1 MKKTS
6 YLIPGILIFIISI
19 PVIFYLWFA
28 AGMISSSS
36 AKTIKT
42 DWVKQYKYAMK
53 TDFINISDI
62 KVYYQFGRVHFDF
75 TVNPKM
81 SVDEYNEI
89 VKKTKDLVVED
100 TISKLLRDQMTLIV
114 KFDSMKDIYLY
125 ESPYWVNNKD
135 ITDNENRTIKNNY
148 KEWYLYINDKLE
160 KIMEF

>member
-1 MKKTS
+1 MKNTS

-53 TDFINISDI
+53 TDYINISDI

-125 ESPYWVNNKD
+125 ESPYWVHNQD
-135 ITDNENRTIKNNY
+135 ITDTVNRTIENNY
-148 KEWYLYINDKLE
+148 KEWYLHINDKLE

>member
-6 YLIPGILIFIISI
+6 YLIPGILIFMISI

-28 AGMISSSS
+28 VGMLSSGS

-42 DWVKQYKYAMK
+42 DWVKQYKYTMK
-53 TDFINISDI
+53 ADFVNISYI

-100 TISKLLRDQMTLIV
+100 TISKLLRDQITLNI

-125 ESPYWVNNKD
+125 ESPYWVHNKD

-148 KEWYLYINDKLE
+148 KEWYLHINDKLE

>member
-6 YLIPGILIFIISI
+6 YLIPGILIFIPLI

-42 DWVKQYKYAMK
+42 DWVKQYKNAMK
-53 TDFINISDI
+53 TDFIKISDI

-75 TVNPKM
+75 TVDPKM

-89 VKKTKDLVVED
+89 VKKTKDLVVEG
-100 TISKLLRDQMTLIV
+100 TISKLLRDLMTLIV
-114 KFDSMKDIYLY
+114 KFDSIKDIYFY
-125 ESPYWVNNKD
+125 ESPYWVHNQD
-135 ITDNENRTIKNNY
+135 ITDNVNRTIENNY
-148 KEWYLYINDKLE
+148 KVWYLKINDKLE
-160 KIMEF
+160 KIIEF